1 MKKYR
6 VCYESTTDGD
16 CCSVWCYA
24 RNEEDAIADT
34 KSEYWDVGE
43 IIYVEEIR

>member
-1 MKKYR
+1 MKKYK
-6 VCYESTTDGD
+6 VYYESTTDGD

-24 RNEEDAIADT
+24 NSREDAIANT

-43 IIYVEEIR
+43 IIEVQEMK